1 MPPSERNRFHITHR
15 GRVIAAAAACGIA
28 FIAVGGNIRGA
39 STSSNPRPHPAA
51 AAKTP
56 ELFAQF
62 CFPCHSGNSPQA
74 GVNIEKLATSQI
86 SIGEGF
92 QTWTRIA
99 AALEGHVMPPSIM
112 PQPDEK
118 DRAAAAAWIHSQL
131 DTYAKKHDG
140 DPGKVTVR
148 RLTSGEY
155 AYSILDL
162 TGFNID
168 TGIDASSDSVGG
180 EGFSNFGDVQFMQD
194 ANLEHYLD
202 AAKVVA
208 DHAVIGAG
216 PLQFFTDPGKTGF
229 EFSGINRVKAIYEKY
244 GFRTVSGEGG
254 FQFGLEKYGKALYG
268 AWEYTNRAALGEPTV
283 TMKKIAD
290 REGIEVRFLQHI
302 LEVMNRPGLS
312 YPASDMAAK
321 WHKFPKAVAGGDVK
335 AEEAAAR
342 TQANELQTALLNWP
356 GWLFGRGD
364 KAQGGAGDESPLIF
378 NDKALKADTDH
389 HFNFVH
395 RGGFGQRG
403 ATPGT
408 GPVKIYL
415 NVASVNPSAPG
426 QGAIIWKN
434 ATIAFTPPGA
444 GPGFG
449 RGPGAGFGGGRGAS
463 GAGGRGASGGRGAV
477 TGGRGA
483 VAGGRGG
490 AAGASGAA
498 GNTAVAAANGGGRG
512 RGRGPALPRVSL
524 RSVVSAETAKE
535 LGFGKSIDGSP
546 IGPDD
551 FSSDGSISFEVPAP
565 PGVTT
570 WDIQLDAVLGSERNH
585 VYRITIADSPQP
597 RGIPTRGLV
606 GDMSSAGYKTF
617 HDGVMEYSRI
627 LPPNSNDQPT
637 PADKDPAPEPFDP
650 TYNVPEHDDF
660 VIQVKYIRDDRFVW
674 NYLLNDEKR
683 KELDQAWN
691 DVFASFP
698 YHDNYLRLL
707 AAHYKYDLKGKRMAD
722 MTPANIAQLPEE
734 MRKYVTPLRRQW
746 EEMRA
751 AQAAAKPHHVED
763 VVQFASKAWR
773 RPLTEA
779 EKQGLR
785 AFYTKALAAD
795 PDHDHVK
802 AIRAMIARVL
812 VAPQFLYKVEL
823 TSQAAAAHPLSNWE
837 MASRLSYFLWSS
849 VPDDELRRAA
859 AAGELTTTA
868 GLRKQVK
875 RMMADEKARRMSTE
889 FFGQWF
895 GFYHFDKYK
904 GVDTGRF
911 PEFTEEVKSAMY
923 DEAVSFF
930 EHIIRTDRPVS
941 DILYADYD
949 YLNKPLAKYYGIKK
963 EVKSDDDVEL
973 VEGVNALNRGGVL
986 RLGAVLTTTSAP
998 LRTSPVK
1005 RGDWVLRRIL
1015 GTPTPPPPPDAGS
1028 IPNDPKLF
1036 GGLSVRD
1043 RLAQHKRNATC
1054 ATCHT
1059 RIDPMGFPLEHFD
1072 STGRWRELY
1081 PDGKPIDDRGEMRD
1095 KSIIPGVQGLLTYL
1109 KTQEPQ
1115 VQLTLS
1121 HKLIGYALGRTVQ
1134 GSDQML
1140 VDRMVAAG
1148 SKATMTDLATMVV
1161 TSAQFRNAAPNTPAA
1176 PAAAA
1181 KPPLNTAGIQP
1192 KNSDKVGTP

>member
-1 MPPSERNRFHITHR
+1 MQSPTRNRFHITRFHIKQR
-15 GRVIAAAAACGIA
+15 GRVIAALAACGIA
-28 FIAVGGNIRGA
+28 FTAVGGNMRGA
-39 STSSNPRPHPAA
+39 STSTSPHPHPAA
-51 AAKTP
+51 ASATP
-56 ELFAQF
+56 DLFAQF
-62 CFPCHSGNSPQA
+62 CFPCHSGNTPQA
-74 GVNIEKLATSQI
+74 GIDIEKLATNKI
-86 SIGEGF
+86 SVGQGF

-112 PQPDEK
+112 PQPEEK

-131 DTYAKKHDG
+131 DNYAKKHDG

-155 AYSILDL
+155 AYSIYDL
-162 TGFNID
+162 TGVNMD

-202 AAKVVA
+202 AAKIVA

-216 PLQFFTDPGKTGF
+216 PLQFFQDPGKTGF
-229 EFSGINRVKAIYEKY
+229 EYSGITRVKAIYEKY

-254 FQFGLEKYGKALYG
+254 YQYGIDKYGKALYG
-268 AWEYTNRAALGEPTV
+268 AWEYANRAALREPTA
-283 TMKKIAD
+283 TMKAIAD

-302 LEVMNRPGLS
+302 LQVMNRPDLT
-312 YPASDMAAK
+312 YPASDMAER
-321 WHKFPKAVAGGDVK
+321 WHKIPKAVAGGDIK

-342 TQANELQTALLNWP
+342 TQAIELQTALLNWP

-378 NDKALKADTDH
+378 NDKSLKADAEH
-389 HFNFVH
+389 HFNFAH
-395 RGGFGQRG
+395 RGGFGARG

-415 NVASVNPSAPG
+415 NVASVNPAAKG
-426 QGAIIWKN
+426 QGAIIWKD

-449 RGPGAGFGGGRGAS
+449 RGPAGGGRGASGGGRGAS
-463 GAGGRGASGGRGAV
+463 GA
-477 TGGRGA
+477 
-483 VAGGRGG
+483 VAKPV
-490 AAGASGAA
+490 
-498 GNTAVAAANGGGRG
+498 VAAAGGASGGGRG

-524 RSVVSAETAKE
+524 RSIVSAETAKQ
-535 LGFGKSIDGSP
+535 LGFGKSIDGSQ

-565 PGVTT
+565 PGVTS
-570 WDIQLDAVLGSERNH
+570 WNIQLDAVLGSERNH
-585 VYRITIADSPQP
+585 VYRVTIADSPTP

-606 GDMSSAGYKTF
+606 GDMSSAGYKAF

-650 TYNVPEHDDF
+650 TYNVPEHDDY
-660 VIQVKYIRDDRFVW
+660 VLWVKYIRDDHFVRE
-674 NYLLNDEKR
+674 YLLTDQKR
-683 KELDQAWN
+683 KELNEAWN
-691 DVFASFP
+691 DVFAAFP

-707 AAHYKYDLKGKRMAD
+707 AQHYKYDLQGKKMAD
-722 MTPANIAQLPEE
+722 MTPANMAQLPEE
-734 MRKYVTPLRRQW
+734 MRKYVAPLRKQW
-746 EEMRA
+746 EEMKA
-751 AQAAAKPHHVED
+751 AQAAAQPHHIED
-763 VVQFASKAWR
+763 VIQFAAKAWR
-773 RPLTEA
+773 RPLTPA
-779 EKQGLR
+779 EKQSLR

-802 AIRAMIARVL
+802 AIRAVIARVL

-823 TSQAAAAHPLSNWE
+823 TSQTAAAHPLSNWE

-849 VPDDELRRAA
+849 IPDDELRRAA

-875 RMMADEKARRMSTE
+875 RMLADEKARRMSTE

-895 GFYHFDKYK
+895 GFYHFDKFK
-904 GVDTGRF
+904 GVDTGRY
-911 PEFTEEVKSAMY
+911 PEFTEEIKSSMY

-930 EHIIRTDRPVS
+930 EHIIRANRPVS

-949 YLNKPLAKYYGIKK
+949 YLNKPLAKYYGIKAD
-963 EVKSDDDVEL
+963 VKSDDDVEL

-1005 RGDWVLRRIL
+1005 RGDWVLRRVL

-1072 STGRWRELY
+1072 STGRWREVY
-1081 PDGKPIDDRGEMRD
+1081 PDGKPIDDRGEMLD

-1109 KTQEPQ
+1109 KSQDNKVE
-1115 VQLTLS
+1115 LTLS

-1134 GSDQML
+1134 GSDQVL
-1140 VDRMVAAG
+1140 VDKMVAAG
-1148 SKATMTDLATMVV
+1148 SKATMNDLVGMVV
-1161 TSAQFRNAAPNTPAA
+1161 TSAQFRNAAPNTPSA

-1181 KPPLNTAGIQP
+1181 KPPLNTAELQP

>member
-1 MPPSERNRFHITHR
+1 MPHPLRNRSLITHG
-15 GRVIAAAAACGIA
+15 GRAIAGLAACGIA

-39 STSSNPRPHPAA
+39 STSNPNPHPAP
-51 AAKTP
+51 AAKSTAP
-56 ELFAQF
+56 ELFTQF
-62 CFPCHSGNSPQA
+62 CFPCHSGNTPQA
-74 GVNIEKLATSQI
+74 GINIEKLATNQI
-86 SIGEGF
+86 PVGEGF

-99 AALEGHVMPPSIM
+99 AALEGHVMPPSVM
-112 PQPDEK
+112 PQPEEK

-131 DTYAKKHDG
+131 STFAKKHDG

-162 TGFNID
+162 TGVNIE

-202 AAKVVA
+202 AARVVA

-216 PLQFFTDPGKTGF
+216 PLQFFQDPGKTGF
-229 EFSGINRVKAIYEKY
+229 EYSGITRVRTIYEKY

-254 FQFGLEKYGKALYG
+254 YQYGINKYGKALYG
-268 AWEYTNRAALGEPTV
+268 AWEYSNRAALGEPTA
-283 TMKKIAD
+283 TMKAIAD

-302 LEVMNRPGLS
+302 LQVMNRPDLT
-312 YPASDMAAK
+312 YPASDMAER
-321 WHKFPKAVAGGDVK
+321 WHKIPKAAAGGDVK

-342 TQANELQTALLNWP
+342 TQTIELQTALLNWP

-378 NDKALKADTDH
+378 NDKALKADSEH
-389 HFNFVH
+389 HFNFLH
-395 RGGFGQRG
+395 RGGFGVRG

-408 GPVKIYL
+408 GPAKIYL
-415 NVASVNPSAPG
+415 NVASVNPSAQG
-426 QGAIIWKN
+426 QGAIVWKN

-444 GPGFG
+444 APAFG
-449 RGPGAGFGGGRGAS
+449 RGP
-463 GAGGRGASGGRGAV
+463 
-477 TGGRGA
+477 
-483 VAGGRGG
+483 
-490 AAGASGAA
+490 AGASGATGKPVVGA
-498 GNTAVAAANGGGRG
+498 ASGAANGGGRG
-512 RGRGPALPRVSL
+512 RGPAIPRVSL
-524 RSVVSAETAKE
+524 RSVVSAETAKQ
-535 LGFGKSIDGSP
+535 LGFGKSIDGSQV
-546 IGPDD
+546 GPDD

-570 WDIQLDAVLGSERNH
+570 WDIQVDAALGSERNH
-585 VYRITIADSPQP
+585 VYRMTISDSPTP

-627 LPPNSNDQPT
+627 LPPNSNNQPT

-650 TYNVPEHDDF
+650 TYNVPEHDDY
-660 VIQVKYIRDDRFVW
+660 VLWVKYIRDDQFVR
-674 NYLLNDEKR
+674 NYLVDDETR
-683 KELDQAWN
+683 KQLDQAWN
-691 DVFASFP
+691 DVFAAFP

-707 AAHYKYDLKGKRMAD
+707 AQHYKYDLQNKKMAD
-722 MTPANIAQLPEE
+722 MTPANMARLPEE
-734 MRKYVTPLRRQW
+734 MRNYVAPLRKQW

-751 AQAAAKPHHVED
+751 AEAAAKPHHMED
-763 VVQFASKAWR
+763 VIQFAGKAWR

-779 EKQGLR
+779 EKQSLR
-785 AFYTKALAAD
+785 AFYAKALAAD
-795 PDHDHVK
+795 ADHDHVK
-802 AIRAMIARVL
+802 AIRAVIARVL

-823 TSQAAAAHPLSNWE
+823 TSQAATAHPLSNWE
-837 MASRLSYFLWSS
+837 MASRLSYFLWAS

-875 RMMADEKARRMSTE
+875 RMLADEKARRMSTE

-904 GVDTGRF
+904 GVDTGRY
-911 PEFTEEVKSAMY
+911 PEFTEEIKSSMY

-930 EHIIRTDRPVS
+930 EHIIRTNRPVS

-973 VEGVNALNRGGVL
+973 VEGVNSLNRGGVL

-1005 RGDWVLRRIL
+1005 RGDWVLRRVL

-1072 STGRWRELY
+1072 STGRWRDEY
-1081 PDGKPIDDRGEMRD
+1081 SDGKPIDDRGEMLD

-1109 KTQEPQ
+1109 KSQDNKVE
-1115 VQLTLS
+1115 LTLS
-1121 HKLIGYALGRTVQ
+1121 RKLIGYALGRTVQ
-1134 GSDQML
+1134 GSDQVL
-1140 VDRMVAAG
+1140 VDKMIAAG
-1148 SKATMTDLATMVV
+1148 SNATMNDLVGMVV
-1161 TSAQFRNAAPNTPAA
+1161 TSAQFRNVPPNTPAA

-1181 KPPLNTAGIQP
+1181 KPPLNTAGLQP

>member
-1 MPPSERNRFHITHR
+1 MPLQLRNRFHI
-15 GRVIAAAAACGIA
+15 IAAVAACGIA

-39 STSSNPRPHPAA
+39 STSNPNPHPAPT
-51 AAKTP
+51 AKSTTP
-56 ELFAQF
+56 ELFTQF
-62 CFPCHSGNSPQA
+62 CFPCHSGNAPQA
-74 GVNIEKLATSQI
+74 GINIEKLATNQI
-86 SIGEGF
+86 SVGEGF
-92 QTWTRIA
+92 QTWTRVA
-99 AALEGHVMPPSIM
+99 AALEGHVMPPSVM
-112 PQPDEK
+112 PQPEEK
-118 DRAAAAAWIHSQL
+118 DRAAAAAWVHSQL
-131 DTYAKKHDG
+131 DSYAKKHDG

-162 TGFNID
+162 TGVNIE

-216 PLQFFTDPGKTGF
+216 PLQFFQDPGKTGF
-229 EFSGINRVKAIYEKY
+229 EYSGITRVKAIYEKY

-254 FQFGLEKYGKALYG
+254 YQFGIDKYGKALYG
-268 AWEYTNRAALGEPTV
+268 AWEYANRAALGEPTV
-283 TMKKIAD
+283 TMKAIAD
-290 REGIEVRFLQHI
+290 REGQEVRFVQHI
-302 LEVMNRPGLS
+302 LQVMNRTDLT
-312 YPASDMAAK
+312 YPASDMAER
-321 WHKFPKAVAGGDVK
+321 WHKIPKAVPGGDVK
-335 AEEAAAR
+335 AEEATAR

-378 NDKALKADTDH
+378 NDKALKADAEH

-395 RGGFGQRG
+395 RGFGARG

-408 GPVKIYL
+408 GPTKIYL

-434 ATIAFTPPGA
+434 ATIAFTPAGA
-444 GPGFG
+444 GGFG
-449 RGPGAGFGGGRGAS
+449 RGAAGGSGGGRGAS
-463 GAGGRGASGGRGAV
+463 GGAGKAV
-477 TGGRGA
+477 
-483 VAGGRGG
+483 VAAG
-490 AAGASGAA
+490 AAGASG
-498 GNTAVAAANGGGRG
+498 GGGRG
-512 RGRGPALPRVSL
+512 RGRGPAIPRVSL
-524 RSVVSAETAKE
+524 RSVVSAETAKQ

-546 IGPDD
+546 VGPDE
-551 FSSDGSISFEVPAP
+551 FSSDGSISFEVPTP

-570 WDIQLDAVLGSERNH
+570 WDIQIDAALGSERNH
-585 VYRITIADSPQP
+585 VYRMTISDSPTP

-627 LPPNSNDQPT
+627 LPPNSNNQPT

-650 TYNVPEHDDF
+650 TYNVPEHDDY
-660 VIQVKYIRDDRFVW
+660 VLWVKYIRDDQFVR
-674 NYLLNDEKR
+674 NYLLTDETR

-691 DVFASFP
+691 DVFAAFP

-707 AAHYKYDLKGKRMAD
+707 AQHYKYDLQNKKMAD
-722 MTPANIAQLPEE
+722 MTPANMALLPAE
-734 MRKYVTPLRRQW
+734 MRNYVAPLRKQW

-751 AQAAAKPHHVED
+751 AQAAAKPHHIED
-763 VVQFASKAWR
+763 VIQFASKAWR
-773 RPLTEA
+773 RPLTDA

-785 AFYTKALAAD
+785 AFYAKALAAD

-802 AIRAMIARVL
+802 AIRAVIARVL

-823 TSQAAAAHPLSNWE
+823 TSQAPTAHPLSNWE
-837 MASRLSYFLWSS
+837 MASRLSYFLWAS

-875 RMMADEKARRMSTE
+875 RMLADEKARRMSTE

-895 GFYHFDKYK
+895 GFYRFDKFK
-904 GVDTGRF
+904 GVDTGRY
-911 PEFTEEVKSAMY
+911 PEFTEEIKSSMY

-930 EHIIRTDRPVS
+930 EHIIRTNRPVG

-1005 RGDWVLRRIL
+1005 RGDWVLRRVL

-1072 STGRWRELY
+1072 STGRWREKY
-1081 PDGKPIDDRGEMRD
+1081 DDGKPIDDRGEMLD

-1115 VQLTLS
+1115 VELTLA
-1121 HKLIGYALGRTVQ
+1121 HKLIGYALGRTEQ

-1140 VDRMVAAG
+1140 VDKMVAAG
-1148 SKATMTDLATMVV
+1148 SKATMADLVNMVV
-1161 TSAQFRNAAPNTPAA
+1161 TSAQFRNSAPNTPAA

-1181 KPPLNTAGIQP
+1181 KPPLNTAELQP
-1192 KNSDKVGTP
+1192 KNSDKVGRP

>member
-1 MPPSERNRFHITHR
+1 MNRLHLR
-15 GRVIAAAAACGIA
+15 QSGRVVAALAACGIA

-39 STSSNPRPHPAA
+39 STSSNPHPSPAA
-51 AAKTP
+51 APKTP
-56 ELFAQF
+56 DLFAQF
-62 CFPCHSGNSPQA
+62 CFPCHSGNTPQA
-74 GVNIEKLATSQI
+74 GVNIEKLATNQVSL
-86 SIGEGF
+86 GEGF

-99 AALEGHVMPPSIM
+99 AALEGHVMPPPVM

-131 DTYAKKHDG
+131 SNYAKKHDG

-155 AYSILDL
+155 AYSIYDL
-162 TGFNID
+162 TGVNIE

-202 AAKVVA
+202 AAKIVA
-208 DHAVIGAG
+208 NHAVIGAG

-229 EFSGINRVKAIYEKY
+229 EYSGISRVRAIYDKY

-254 FQFGLEKYGKALYG
+254 FAYGLEKYGKAIYG
-268 AWEYTNRAALGEPTV
+268 SWEYANRAALGEPRI
-283 TMKKIAD
+283 TMKAIAD

-312 YPASDMAAK
+312 YPASEMAER
-321 WHKFPKAVAGGDVK
+321 WHKIPKAVAGGDVK
-335 AEEAAAR
+335 AEQAAAR
-342 TQANELQTALLNWP
+342 AAASELQTALLNWP

-378 NDKALKADTDH
+378 NDKALKADADH

-395 RGGFGQRG
+395 RPFGRG
-403 ATPGT
+403 ATPAP
-408 GPVKIYL
+408 GPAKIYL
-415 NVASVNPSAPG
+415 NVASVNPAATG

-434 ATIAFTPPGA
+434 ATVAFTPPGA
-444 GPGFG
+444 GRG
-449 RGPGAGFGGGRGAS
+449 RGPGA
-463 GAGGRGASGGRGAV
+463 
-477 TGGRGA
+477 
-483 VAGGRGG
+483 
-490 AAGASGAA
+490 ASGAA
-498 GNTAVAAANGGGRG
+498 GTPAAKGAGAGTGAAAANGGGGGRG

-524 RSVVSAETAKE
+524 RSVVSAETARQ
-535 LGFGKSIDGSP
+535 LGFGKSIDGSS

-551 FSSDGSISFEVPAP
+551 FSSDGSVSFEVNAPA
-565 PGVTT
+565 GVTT

-585 VYRITIADSPQP
+585 VYRITISDSPTP
-597 RGIPTRGLV
+597 RGIPTRALV

-627 LPPNSNDQPT
+627 LPPNSNSQPT
-637 PADKDPAPEPFDP
+637 PADKDPVPEPFDS

-660 VIQVKYIRDDRFVW
+660 VLWVKYIRDDRFVW
-674 NYLLNDEKR
+674 NYLLNDQKR
-683 KELDQAWN
+683 RELDTAWN
-691 DVFASFP
+691 DIFAAFP
-698 YHDNYLRLL
+698 FHDNYLRAL
-707 AAHYKYDLKGKRMAD
+707 AQHFKYDIQGKKMAD
-722 MTPANIAQLPEE
+722 MTPANMAKLPED
-734 MRKYVTPLRRQW
+734 MRGYVAPLRKQW
-746 EEMRA
+746 EEMKA
-751 AQAAAKPHHVED
+751 AQAAAQPRHIDD
-763 VVQFASKAWR
+763 VVQFASQAWR
-773 RPLTEA
+773 RPLTPA
-779 EKQGLR
+779 EKQSLR

-795 PDHDHVK
+795 PDHDHTK

-823 TSQAAAAHPLSNWE
+823 ASQSARAHPLSNYE

-849 VPDDELRRAA
+849 IPDDELRRAA
-859 AAGELTTTA
+859 AAGELSTTA

-875 RMMADEKARRMSTE
+875 RMLADEKARRMSTE

-895 GFYHFDKYK
+895 GFYHFDQFK
-904 GVDTGRF
+904 GVDTGRY
-911 PEFTEEVKSAMY
+911 PEFTEEIKSSMY

-930 EHIIRTDRPVS
+930 EHILRTNRPVS

-949 YLNKPLAKYYGIKK
+949 FLNKPLAKYYGIQK

-1005 RGDWVLRRIL
+1005 RGDWVLRRVL

-1109 KTQEPQ
+1109 KTEEPK
-1115 VQLTLS
+1115 VQLTLA

-1148 SKATMTDLATMVV
+1148 SKATMTDLVSMVV

-1181 KPPLNTAGIQP
+1181 KPPLNTAGLQP